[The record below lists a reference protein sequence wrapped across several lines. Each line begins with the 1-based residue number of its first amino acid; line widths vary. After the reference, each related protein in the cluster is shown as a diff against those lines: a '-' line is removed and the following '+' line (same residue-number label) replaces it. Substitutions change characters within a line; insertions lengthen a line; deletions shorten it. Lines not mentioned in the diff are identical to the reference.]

1 MTTTTEKTAKKEPK
15 NPEYD
20 FKWCPGCGDFGVRRA
35 LEQAVEMRLIET
47 EEPVESNVVIAGIGC
62 SGNMVHLLEGA
73 QPYGFHGLH
82 GRTLPV
88 ALGVK
93 MARPDLNVVVVAGDG
108 DFLSI
113 GMEHIA
119 PQAQRNLNVCA
130 VIMDNAVYGLT
141 KGQSSPTAQVGM
153 VTSSTPYGKPEDSLN
168 ALRFYLS
175 VGASFVAS
183 AMSSKIKDLA
193 KLIYD
198 GMNYPGF
205 AIVHVQSPCTV
216 YNDTYEVLKGNA
228 KKGIEPLAWSID
240 EEHDSSDIAAA
251 HDVVNQG
258 GVPLGVIY
266 RAEGREPF
274 EARMETIEEKA
285 KTKTVQQMIDSY
297 AI

>member
-1 MTTTTEKTAKKEPK
+1 MTTTTEKTAKKGPK

-153 VTSSTPYGKPEDSLN
+153 VTSSTPYGKPEDGLN

-198 GMNYPGF
+198 GMTYPGF

-297 AI
+297 TI